1 MERVGRT
8 SRAQRSAQIRS
19 KWAAHVAAWRD
30 SGRRQSEYCRE
41 RGLDPKY
48 FSIWKGRVERAP
60 TLVPVVVRARAAG
73 PEMAATAM
81 TTDELTVSATLANGI
96 ALNVHLPSARTL
108 SLVLT
113 ELARLPC

>member
-1 MERVGRT
+1 
-8 SRAQRSAQIRS
+8 
-19 KWAAHVAAWRD
+19 
-30 SGRRQSEYCRE
+30 
-41 RGLDPKY
+41 
-48 FSIWKGRVERAP
+48 
-60 TLVPVVVRARAAG
+60 VVRARAAG

-113 ELARLPC
+113 ELARVPC